1 MSCVQRHR
9 PETPSLTCDRRLTA
23 QPAVLAKNVRCRTV
37 LLPVQWTT
45 VRPHVSILILLTQF
59 PQPSSAPVLPVRPSL
74 PDSVHS
80 LSRGTEPYRRPSV
93 QAPCRNIVSPKLRR
107 RCSLLPKAGPEPFP
121 APADESHSLFRP

>member
-1 MSCVQRHR
+1 MSCVQRYR

-45 VRPHVSILILLTQF
+45 VRPHVSILILLSEF
-59 PQPSSAPVLPVRPSL
+59 PAPSTAPGLPVTPAL

-93 QAPCRNIVSPKLRR
+93 QAPCRNFASPKLRPQ
-107 RCSLLPKAGPEPFP
+107 CSPFRKRG
-121 APADESHSLFRP
+121 LNFL